1 VEVSLEEAYRG
12 TTRTISV
19 QTVDTCP
26 VCKGT
31 GDVAGT
37 VCVTCD
43 GTGQAPK
50 TKRLE
55 VRVPAGV
62 KTGSRVRVAGE
73 GRAGIG
79 GGSSGDL
86 YLTIAMQT
94 HSKFERKGDDLTV
107 EVPVGYADAVL
118 GGEVEVPTLEGRLML
133 KVPPLTQNGRQ
144 IKLTG
149 KGMPVLG
156 ADKKGDLFVRV
167 RVQLPEQL
175 SDEERL
181 LFEQLR
187 ELQAKKAGVR

>member
-1 VEVSLEEAYRG
+1 
-12 TTRTISV
+12 
-19 QTVDTCP
+19 VDTCP

-86 YLTIAMQT
+86 YLTIAVQT